1 MNIDQLQDFF
11 LWCLLINT
19 GIYALTA
26 IAVVLMRDFVNAVHK
41 KVFGM
46 DEDGVG
52 RSIQNYL
59 GGYRLLI
66 TVFNF
71 TPWIALLI
79 ID

>member
-26 IAVVLMRDFVNAVHK
+26 IALVVLSEFLNAVHK

-46 DEDGVG
+46 DEEAVG
-52 RSIQNYL
+52 RSVQNYL
-59 GGYRLLI
+59 GGYKLLI

-79 ID
+79 IE